1 MLEIIHFILHGPMQY
16 VKQLFLIGLLS
27 AVLAC
32 KADKT
37 AALADSDWTLTHVE
51 EKGKKLEVPVGAQI
65 NLAFID
71 GKAMGRSACNDY
83 SSDYVQ
89 DHSKLSLFEV
99 YATEKYCEYGNW
111 EANYFRLLGAVEKV
125 EWKDNNLTLKG
136 KDDSK
141 LYFTKRTMET
151 LMGAQSGGKMQEL
164 LALFP
169 ELPAN
174 NRHLFSILDGSKYEQ
189 FPFVGEEMPR
199 QFYDLLDET
208 GGSIITQGGGAYII
222 GKIGKQYLMRIPGN
236 VGVNS
241 LAIFQEKD
249 GKFNMLLPVVF
260 AGKDPYRQQ
269 DAWLEDL
276 NGDGRL
282 DLITRLVGEDSTG
295 KTDKLVAYLQKEDG
309 GIDRYRGQLTA
320 SKYVMQSI

>member
-1 MLEIIHFILHGPMQY
+1 MQHVKSLFFIA
-16 VKQLFLIGLLS
+16 LF
-27 AVLAC
+27 AAAFAC
-32 KADKT
+32 KPDKT
-37 AALADSDWTLTHVE
+37 AALAGSDWTLTHVE
-51 EKGKKLEVPVGAQI
+51 EKGKKLEVPTGAQI

-111 EANYFRLLGAVEKV
+111 EANYFRLLGDVEKA
-125 EWKDNNLTLKG
+125 ELKDNSLVLNG

-141 LYFTKRTMET
+141 LYFSKRTMET
-151 LMGAQSGGKMQEL
+151 LMGAQSGGKIQEL

-169 ELPAN
+169 ELPAS
-174 NRHLFSILDGSKYEQ
+174 NRHLYSILDGSKYEQ

-208 GGSIITQGGGAYII
+208 SGSIITQGGGAYII

-241 LAIFQEKD
+241 LAIFYEKG
-249 GKFNMLLPVVF
+249 GKFNMLLPVAF

-276 NGDGRL
+276 NADGRL
-282 DLITRLVGEDSTG
+282 DLVTRLVGEDSTG
-295 KTDKLVAYLQKEDG
+295 KTDKLVAYLQREDG
-309 GIDRYRGQLTA
+309 DIDRYRGQLTT
-320 SKYVMQSI
+320 SKYAMQSI